1 MSAKGVLYTYSEI
14 NGQPALWNKVYELL
28 EERQKEV
35 ESFLKPI
42 LDLPNLRIILT
53 GAGSSAFIG
62 EASQGIVQKN
72 TGCLTQAIATTD
84 IVTHPDYFFRKEQPT
99 LLVSFARSGNS
110 PESVEAVKLA
120 DLHVDSIYHLVITC
134 NHQGEL
140 AGFCEQRKGTS
151 YCIVLLRRR
160 IDKSL
165 AMTGSFTSMLLTSLL
180 VSDISNLKKYQ
191 EIVLATATAA
201 SEILLRQDLFENIAN
216 LPYERAVFLGSG
228 PMLGIARE
236 CHLKVQELTDGQLVC
251 KHDSFLGFRHGPRA
265 VVNEQTL
272 VVYLFSQDAHVY
284 KYESDLAKSIAADV
298 RNISTISL
306 GESSSENFGNKFTL
320 NYTEAIPVDFEI
332 LPATLIGQL
341 LGYYKAL
348 QLGINPDNPS
358 ASGAISRV
366 VQGVVIY
373 DKSETIVS

>member
-1 MSAKGVLYTYSEI
+1 M
-14 NGQPALWNKVYELL
+14 
-28 EERQKEV
+28 
-35 ESFLKPI
+35 
-42 LDLPNLRIILT
+42 
-53 GAGSSAFIG
+53 
-62 EASQGIVQKN
+62 
-72 TGCLTQAIATTD
+72 
-84 IVTHPDYFFRKEQPT
+84 
-99 LLVSFARSGNS
+99 
-110 PESVEAVKLA
+110 
-120 DLHVDSIYHLVITC
+120 
-134 NHQGEL
+134 
-140 AGFCEQRKGTS
+140 
-151 YCIVLLRRR
+151 
-160 IDKSL
+160 
-165 AMTGSFTSMLLTSLL
+165 
-180 VSDISNLKKYQ
+180 
-191 EIVLATATAA
+191 LATATAA

-332 LPATLIGQL
+332 LPGHLNRTAV
-341 LGYYKAL
+341 
-348 QLGINPDNPS
+348 GIL
-358 ASGAISRV
+358 
-366 VQGVVIY
+366 
-373 DKSETIVS
+373 